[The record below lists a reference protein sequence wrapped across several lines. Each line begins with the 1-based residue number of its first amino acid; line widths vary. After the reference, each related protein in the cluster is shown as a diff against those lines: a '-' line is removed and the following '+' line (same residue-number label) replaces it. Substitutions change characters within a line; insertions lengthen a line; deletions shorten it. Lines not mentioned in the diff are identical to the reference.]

1 MQMEDESV
9 LVHLPSLDASGD
21 QQTSWHSESEAVQK
35 AKASGAG
42 GQGNHATGASPKSG
56 RSSGDVSGDGSDDG
70 NGSSSGG
77 NSNMSDTVLK
87 PDALAHG
94 MPRLPP
100 CNPVGDHCP
109 LLAHRWFVADI
120 AKLAEQICM
129 DDMPADGSFWTA
141 DAIDE
146 QSYAQM
152 APALVASL
160 RQRLKCR
167 ERPAFFMP
175 EKLSHVARKQ
185 GASLSC
191 EVSLVRVTWAVE
203 LQARYG
209 ARVLEWVDTGVGCEK
224 QCCVALLARGC
235 PQGRPVLVLC
245 WRGSKATHDYL
256 LTDLSLFFVPVPWAP
271 DAEAEAEGRALPSV
285 LSATSV
291 ARTGGSTPKQ
301 RRAVPSCT
309 RGLWKAYAGDAQRE
323 QLGDQTPRA
332 RVRRA
337 VERYLDEF
345 PGCRL
350 LITGHSLGGTLA
362 QLCAVDLLYTC
373 ARVKRLGQQEGI
385 TVLSFASPRLFNKPF
400 QEHATRLQL
409 ARQLHP
415 LRINV
420 GGDLIPHGWPRC
432 MGGYH
437 GVLPRLLVH
446 PPVKPAAQGSVSVHM
461 FTYRDDALEDD
472 VTNGPLP
479 SPLVDVHAH
488 TSHAVFLSAEV
499 MLTRRR
505 TVPLSVR
512 WPLVSRTLAGAEIEP
527 CPWPGPRVRE
537 QVP

>member
-1 MQMEDESV
+1 LNADNAAATADTFAAVPADVPQNPPAISV
-9 LVHLPSLDASGD
+9 QGARGGTPSARFRDATRYLAGALRFRKAGI
-21 QQTSWHSESEAVQK
+21 EA
-35 AKASGAG
+35 
-42 GQGNHATGASPKSG
+42 
-56 RSSGDVSGDGSDDG
+56 R
-70 NGSSSGG
+70 
-77 NSNMSDTVLK
+77 
-87 PDALAHG
+87 G

-100 CNPVGDHCP
+100 CDPVGDHCP
-109 LLAHRWFVADI
+109 LLARRWFVADM

-146 QSYAQM
+146 QSHAQM

-160 RQRLKCR
+160 RQRLTCR

-185 GASLSC
+185 GAPLSC

-235 PQGRPVLVLC
+235 PEGRPVIVLC
-245 WRGSKATHDYL
+245 WRGSKPMHDYL
-256 LTDLSLFFVPVPWAP
+256 QTDLSFYFVPVPWV
-271 DAEAEAEGRALPSV
+271 AEAEAEAEAEAAVSV
-285 LSATSV
+285 TNA
-291 ARTGGSTPKQ
+291 ARSTPKPTLLPLSG
-301 RRAVPSCT
+301 RSAVPSCT
-309 RGLWKAYAGDAQRE
+309 RGLWRAYAGDAQRE

-337 VERYLDEF
+337 LERYLDEI

-350 LITGHSLGGTLA
+350 LITGHSLGGALA
-362 QLCAVDLLYTC
+362 QLCAVDLLCTC
-373 ARVKRLGQQEGI
+373 ARVKRLGEKEGI
-385 TVLSFASPRLFNKPF
+385 TLLTFASPRLFNLPF

-415 LRINV
+415 LRVNV
-420 GGDLIPHGWPRC
+420 GGDLIPHLPPRSL
-432 MGGYH
+432 GGHH
-437 GVLPRLLVH
+437 GVRPRLLVH
-446 PPVKPAAQGSVSVHM
+446 PPVEPVARGAVAVRM

-472 VTNGPLP
+472 VKDGPLP
-479 SPLVDVHAH
+479 SPTVDVHGH

-505 TVPLSVR
+505 SVPLSER
-512 WPLVSRTLAGAEIEP
+512 WPLVSRTPAEIEP
-527 CPWPGPRVRE
+527 EIEPWPGPRVRE

>member
-1 MQMEDESV
+1 M
-9 LVHLPSLDASGD
+9 
-21 QQTSWHSESEAVQK
+21 
-35 AKASGAG
+35 AKATGAG
-42 GQGNHATGASPKSG
+42 GQGNNATGTSPKSG
-56 RSSGDVSGDGSDDG
+56 RGNIGDGSVEGSGDG

-77 NSNMSDTVLK
+77 NLNMSETVLK
-87 PDALAHG
+87 PDTLAHG

-109 LLAHRWFVADI
+109 LLGRRWFVADI

-146 QSYAQM
+146 QSHAQM

-160 RQRLKCR
+160 RQRLTCR

-175 EKLSHVARKQ
+175 EKLSQETRKQ
-185 GASLSC
+185 GVPLSC
-191 EVSLVRVTWAVE
+191 EVSLVRATWAVE

-235 PQGRPVLVLC
+235 PEGRPVIVLC
-245 WRGSKATHDYL
+245 WRGSKPTHDYL
-256 LTDLSLFFVPVPWAP
+256 LTDLSLYFVPVPWAP
-271 DAEAEAEGRALPSV
+271 DAEAEAEAEAEGRA
-285 LSATSV
+285 LSATSA
-291 ARTGGSTPKQ
+291 ARSTPRSILLPLS
-301 RRAVPSCT
+301 RRSTVPRCT

-350 LITGHSLGGTLA
+350 LITGHSLGGALA
-362 QLCAVDLLYTC
+362 QLCSVDLLCTC
-373 ARVKRLGQQEGI
+373 ERVKRLGQQEGI
-385 TVLSFASPRLFNKPF
+385 TMLSFASPRLFNLPF

-446 PPVKPAAQGSVSVHM
+446 PPVKPVARGAVSVRM

-479 SPLVDVHAH
+479 SPMVDVHAH

-505 TVPLSVR
+505 TVPLSEP
-512 WPLVSRTLAGAEIEP
+512 WPLVSCTLADAEIE
-527 CPWPGPRVRE
+527 PWPGPRVRE